1 MAVSKVSTAEEAEE
15 ERPQSLA
22 GAVAAA
28 QGWLLDAQAPDGH
41 WCGELEGDTIL
52 ESEYVLVF
60 HFLGRLADPRVAR
73 LAAYLRR
80 KQLPQG
86 GWAIYPGGPPEVSAS
101 VKAYLALKLAGDDPA
116 AAHMARARARIVELG
131 GIEACNSFTKLY
143 LAICGEYDWRRCP
156 AVPPEMVLLP
166 RWFYFNLAE
175 ISSWSRGIVV
185 PLSIIWA
192 LRPTRPL
199 PERARLPE
207 LAAPPSPFPPAPL
220 TGKSR
225 AWRAFFEYL
234 DRGVKLT
241 ERLPVKPLRRL
252 ALDRAEAWTLE
263 RLHAS
268 DGLGAIFPPIVNTI
282 FALVARGYPAD
293 HPVVAGQIAE
303 LARLELDDGET
314 LRLQPC
320 FSAVWDTAL
329 AVTAL
334 AGSGIP
340 ADDPALTAAGEWLL
354 ANEVRQLGDW
364 SVKVPGTAA
373 SGWAFEYRNAFYPDC
388 DDTAAVLTAL
398 SCLPWARHGSA
409 AGGDRLGE
417 GAVERGLAWLL
428 AMQNEDGG
436 WGAFDRGCD
445 REVLTHVP
453 FADHNALL
461 DPSTADVTGRAL
473 ESLARLG
480 LGRGAPAVERARD
493 FLLAEQ
499 EADGAWYGRWGVN
512 YLYGT
517 WLAVRGLS
525 RFGDISTEPWCARA
539 VAWLV
544 AHQNADGGWGESP
557 RSYDEPA
564 LRGIGEST
572 AAQTSWALL
581 ALLAAGEASRP
592 AGRAAIDRGLRHL
605 LSTQRADGRWI
616 DEPWTGTGFPRVF
629 YLRYHFYAV
638 YFPLM
643 ALAEAQRAMALPAGS
658 GRRSKVELPA
668 IHAVQAAVQAEI
680 PALAGAEPSGWDGQ
694 GAVS

>member
-1 MAVSKVSTAEEAEE
+1 VSNVSAAEEAVEE
-15 ERPQSLA
+15 SGSHSLA
-22 GAVAAA
+22 RAIAAA
-28 QGWLLDAQAPDGH
+28 QGWLLAAQVPDGH

-60 HFLGRLADPRVAR
+60 HFLDRLADPRVAK

-80 KQLPQG
+80 QQLPQG
-86 GWAIYPGGPPEVSAS
+86 GWAIYPGGPAEVSAS
-101 VKAYLALKLAGDDPA
+101 VKAYLALKLAGDEASAP
-116 AAHMARARARIVELG
+116 HMARARARILELG
-131 GIEACNSFTKLY
+131 GVEACNSFTKLY
-143 LAICGEYDWRRCP
+143 LAICGEYDWWRCP

-192 LRPTRPL
+192 LRPSRPL

-207 LAAPPSPFPPAPL
+207 LAAPPPTASPAPR

-225 AWRAFFEYL
+225 AWRAVFEAL

-241 ERLPVKPLRRL
+241 ERLPVKPLRRR

-263 RLHAS
+263 RLAES

-303 LARLELDDGET
+303 LARLEIDDGET

-340 ADDPALTAAGEWLL
+340 ADDPALAAAGDWLR

-364 SVKVPGTAA
+364 SVKVRDAA
-373 SGWAFEYRNAFYPDC
+373 PSGWAFEYRNAFYPDC

-398 SCLPWARHGSA
+398 SGLPPPG
-409 AGGDRLGE
+409 AGEPGQ
-417 GAVERGLAWLL
+417 GAVERGLVWLL
-428 AMQNEDGG
+428 AMQNKDGG

-480 LGRGAPAVERARD
+480 LRRGAPAVERAVE
-493 FLLAEQ
+493 FLLAQQ

-517 WLAVRGLS
+517 WLALRGLS
-525 RFGDISTEPWCARA
+525 RFGDISGEAWCARA
-539 VAWLV
+539 VAWLA
-544 AHQNADGGWGESP
+544 AHQNPDGGWGESP

-564 LRGIGEST
+564 RRGIGEST
-572 AAQTSWALL
+572 AAQTAWALL
-581 ALLAAGEASRP
+581 ALCAGGEAASGELI
-592 AGRAAIDRGLRHL
+592 ARGVQYL
-605 LSTQRADGRWI
+605 LSSQRPDGRWI

-629 YLRYHFYAV
+629 YLRYHLYAI

-643 ALAEAQRAMALPAGS
+643 ALAEAQRVMEAAGEIGPRSMAEMAEMP
-658 GRRSKVELPA
+658 V
-668 IHAVQAAVQAEI
+668 IHAI
-680 PALAGAEPSGWDGQ
+680 PVLAGAGSSGWDGQ
-694 GAVS
+694 GAVR